1 MRTQRIL
8 GWLLVFLGFFGGL
21 AGCSNGVIP
30 NTSTN
35 ANGIPLFI
43 SSTLVNPTYLGGS
56 SRSTTTARYLD
67 GQQVVGIR
75 DHPEVTATFY
85 NFGFWEGDEIELPQV
100 NIRSKWHNNDY
111 ESNIR
116 NATKK
121 WIAEYS
127 LYYLADGTA
136 YCDCRYKL
144 RVNAP
149 LNGIY
154 YCYSEVTYIGSID
167 ISTLLQTSSTT
178 TIPTPTVYS
187 SGAIA
192 TALKDGQIVGIGPR
206 GDYIVKVRESESLLT
221 IASRPKDSM
230 FVSIDP
236 FAYIEDDYILINVAP
251 FYSEYRVLDPS
262 INTCDGNNY
271 YAVCVRFSSDK

>member
-1 MRTQRIL
+1 MQKASVL
-8 GWLLVFLGFFGGL
+8 VWLLIFIMFGTAL
-21 AGCSNGVIP
+21 TGCSNSFIP
-30 NTSTN
+30 KTSVN
-35 ANGIPLFI
+35 EDGIPLFI
-43 SSTLVNPTYLGGS
+43 SSTLTNASYLGGS
-56 SRSTTTARYLD
+56 NHGKTARYLD

-85 NFGFWEGDEIELPQV
+85 NFGFWEGDEIELPQE
-100 NIRSKWHNNDY
+100 NIRSMWHNNDY

-167 ISTLLQTSSTT
+167 ISTLLEAHTTSTT
-178 TIPTPTVYS
+178 PTGAKPPANS
-187 SGAIA
+187 SEAIA
-192 TALKDGQIVGIGPR
+192 TAIKDGQIVDTGSR
-206 GDYIVKVRESESLLT
+206 GDYIVKVRKTDTLST
-221 IASRPKDSM
+221 IGNSIKDSM
-230 FVSIDP
+230 FVSVNP
-236 FAYIEDDYILINVAP
+236 FPYIEDGYMLINVVP
-251 FYSEYRVLDPS
+251 EYSEYRVLDPN
-262 INTCDGNNY
+262 ILAFDNNY
-271 YAVCVRFSSDK
+271 YSVVVHF